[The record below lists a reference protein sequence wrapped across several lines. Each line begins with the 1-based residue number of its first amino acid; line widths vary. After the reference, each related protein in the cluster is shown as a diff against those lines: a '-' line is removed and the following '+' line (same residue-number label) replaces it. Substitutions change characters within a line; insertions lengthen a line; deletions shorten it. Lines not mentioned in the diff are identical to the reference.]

1 MRRSQEGLFARIALG
16 NKIILG
22 LILAP
27 NMLIFKIIIST
38 QNRVNGQPDFNA
50 KAGLVD
56 FMTMDLNSS
65 CQNICICRY
74 FGF

>member
-1 MRRSQEGLFARIALG
+1 MLLFIPFSFVVGEEPLRRSQGVLLARIALG

-38 QNRVNGQPDFNA
+38 QNRVLLDGEKWPARF
-50 KAGLVD
+50 
-56 FMTMDLNSS
+56 
-65 CQNICICRY
+65 
-74 FGF
+74 

>member
-1 MRRSQEGLFARIALG
+1 
-16 NKIILG
+16 
-22 LILAP
+22 
-27 NMLIFKIIIST
+27 MLIFKIIIST

-50 KAGLVD
+50 KAGLID
-56 FMTMDLNSS
+56 FMTMDLNSF